1 MAGFAWT
8 GRFDLNLL
16 EEASRK
22 ASNLDEACSNQI
34 DGLLLGAAL
43 GVFIR
48 LRAYLQHHANEMDAR
63 NDVATLIKMTK
74 DHSGLVLITLGPQFD
89 SGLTPAHF
97 RFDSGARLSFG
108 IALRPGIGA
117 SFLVSFRFHLHF
129 AGGQIPEFLR
139 FDLNREKHAVPLSEP
154 RCHLHP
160 GMNEV
165 RLPLPVMDVFE
176 ILDRI
181 FFVIEPTLEAPS
193 G

>member
-1 MAGFAWT
+1 MACFARA
-8 GRFDLNLL
+8 GRLDLSLL
-16 EEASRK
+16 AEASRK
-22 ASNLDEACSNQI
+22 ASTLDEACSNQI
-34 DGLLLGAAL
+34 DELLFSTAL

-48 LRAYLQHHANEMDAR
+48 LRAYLQHHANEMDTP
-63 NDVATLIKMTK
+63 NDVASLIKMTK

-89 SGLTPAHF
+89 AGLTAAHF

-108 IALRPGIGA
+108 ITLRPGIGA

-129 AGGQIPEFLR
+129 AARHSPEFLR
-139 FDLNREKHAVPLSEP
+139 FDLNREKHAEPLSEP

-160 GMNEV
+160 GMNGV
-165 RLPLPVMDVFE
+165 RLPLPVMDAFE

-181 FFVIEPTLEAPS
+181 FFAIEPTLEPPR